1 LKTIVFNDEINTE
14 TISNLLVEIET
25 LEPNETAYEIDGN
38 VVYKRN
44 IYFSSPGG
52 SVSDAAIL
60 IDYINT
66 STEFVFE
73 LIGTWNLSSS
83 GFNIFTLAR
92 CKKRLIE
99 KTNNFAVIH
108 LFDRDVSTRDL
119 KKKKSFE
126 RFMNSEMEKQNEK
139 ILDWYEQIGVTEDQL
154 TEIRAGE
161 DVLIDNQQ
169 LTEIIE
175 NSNRI
180 HLDYLKKISNKPCK
194 KKKKSVLSKE
204 KQETPVG

>member
-1 LKTIVFNDEINTE
+1 MRTIVFNDNIDTE
-14 TISNLLVEIET
+14 TVSELIANIEM
-25 LEPNETAYEIDGN
+25 LDPNESGYEIDGKL
-38 VVYKRN
+38 VFKRN

-66 STEFVFE
+66 TTDFVFE

-99 KTNNFAVIH
+99 QTNNFAVIH
-108 LFDRDVSTRDL
+108 LFDRDVSARDL

-126 RFMNSEMEKQNEK
+126 RFMNNEMEKQNEQL
-139 ILDWYEQIGVTEDQL
+139 IDWYSQIGVTPEQIA
-154 TEIRAGE
+154 EILAGE
-161 DVLIDNQQ
+161 DVLIDNRQ
-169 LTEIIE
+169 LNEILE
-175 NSNRI
+175 TSNRI
-180 HLDYLKKISNKPCK
+180 HLKYLKSLIPAKKTGRK
-194 KKKKSVLSKE
+194 KKKALSSE
-204 KQETPVG
+204 EDTIG